1 MLGRFQSSKPMQ
13 SPEEFRAA
21 IRAKYPEEFLLCQ
34 DVAAILEQAV
44 KQPRRLVNEVARV
57 ADMLMVQAY
66 KAHASVY
73 FLAVRAQIE
82 DAATI
87 TRRLL
92 EIAVQAIYIT
102 GDSDPEVC
110 KQRAG
115 RYLAHLWASIPDE
128 WRTKMPIEE
137 RTAWE
142 TYYQSHQHLLPAKRR
157 SWGPNFRSMFQEIG
171 HVSTYERDYSLLSR
185 IAHGAPPSLVQD
197 YAQLVVPLRSDTFVP
212 TILIFA
218 SRYYLAVAGQWND
231 IFHLANSDELV
242 GLVGR
247 AMRFFSEKEASGSSP
262 SGGAT

>member
-115 RYLAHLWASIPDE
+115 P
-128 WRTKMPIEE
+128 
-137 RTAWE
+137 
-142 TYYQSHQHLLPAKRR
+142 
-157 SWGPNFRSMFQEIG
+157 
-171 HVSTYERDYSLLSR
+171 LSC
-185 IAHGAPPSLVQD
+185 PSLGFN
-197 YAQLVVPLRSDTFVP
+197 P
-212 TILIFA
+212 
-218 SRYYLAVAGQWND
+218 
-231 IFHLANSDELV
+231 
-242 GLVGR
+242 
-247 AMRFFSEKEASGSSP
+247 
-262 SGGAT
+262 